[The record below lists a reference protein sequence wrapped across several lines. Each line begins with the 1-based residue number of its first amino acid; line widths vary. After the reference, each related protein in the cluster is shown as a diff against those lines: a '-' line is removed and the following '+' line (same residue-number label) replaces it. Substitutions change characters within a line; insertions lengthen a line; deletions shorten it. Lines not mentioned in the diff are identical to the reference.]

1 MNTAVMEKSQDEQV
15 KAKRKVEV
23 MLLDESFSS
32 RLVLMDDQK
41 VTGRQLVEA
50 AGFRSADEVIVLQQ
64 LSSGALEEVR
74 GEELVD
80 LTAAEIERFF
90 VMEGDSTFRFIV
102 DGLKLE
108 WPRATVT
115 GEAIRTLAGKDDS
128 FEVIQEMEEVA
139 DRLVDEE
146 EVVSLTGQG
155 TERFKTRKAAKLLTV
170 FYSELPFQLPRGV
183 YTTEELIAKFSV
195 ESGYLLDLIEDG
207 KLVELKSGEKTRLKE
222 AMHFASHPPRG
233 QSS

>member
-1 MNTAVMEKSQDEQV
+1 MNTVVMDKSQDKQV
-15 KAKRKVEV
+15 EAKRKGEV
-23 MLLDESFSS
+23 MLLDENFSS
-32 RLVLMDDQK
+32 RIVLMEDLK

-64 LSSGALEEVR
+64 LRSGALEEVR

-80 LTAAEIERFF
+80 LAAAGIERFF

-115 GEAIRTLAGKDDS
+115 GEAIRKLAGKDDS
-128 FEVIQEMEEVA
+128 FEVIQEMEDVA

-146 EVVSLTGQG
+146 EIVTLTGQG
-155 TERFKTRKAAKLLTV
+155 TERFKTRKVAKLLTV
-170 FYSELPFQLPRGV
+170 FYSELPYQLPRGV
-183 YTTEELIAKFSV
+183 YTTEELIARFSV

-207 KLVELKSGEKTRLKE
+207 KLVELKPGEKTRLKE
-222 AMHFASHPPRG
+222 GMHFASHPPRG